1 MPQKKF
7 QNIQTLAVGP
17 EFRGEKIAG
26 KLVAFAESLSKSKGY
41 RFIECDVMYPESER
55 IFLHDWYVRLG
66 YEETETIEVD
76 DHVRYQEV
84 RHMLKPKLVSVYL
97 RKILE

>member
-1 MPQKKF
+1 
-7 QNIQTLAVGP
+7 
-17 EFRGEKIAG
+17 
-26 KLVAFAESLSKSKGY
+26 
-41 RFIECDVMYPESER
+41 MYPESER

-66 YEETETIEVD
+66 YQETETIEVD